1 MGFFFSKFYS
11 LISARKCKI
20 LMVGLDAAGK
30 TTVLTRLKLNETVST
45 IPTIGFNVDTIE
57 YKNLTM
63 TMWDIGGQEKIRRL
77 WPHYYENNDALIY
90 VVDTADPERADESAE
105 ELHQLLSNENMRSI
119 PLLVL
124 ANKQDLPGAQTVT
137 ELCGKLQ
144 LDKVA
149 GRDWFVQST
158 VATTG
163 SGLYEGLDWLAKSMK
178 PKKK

>member
-30 TTVLTRLKLNETVST
+30 TTVLTRLKLNETVNT

-63 TMWDIGGQEKIRRL
+63 TMWDLGGQDKIRRL
-77 WPHYYENNDALIY
+77 WPHYYEGNDALIY
-90 VVDTADPERADESAE
+90 VVDSADPERIDESAE
-105 ELHQLLSNENMRSI
+105 ELHRLLSDDNLNRI

-124 ANKQDLPGAQTVT
+124 ANKQDLPGSFSATDIC
-137 ELCGKLQ
+137 EKLH
-144 LDKVA
+144 LDKTA
-149 GRDWFVQST
+149 GRDWFVQSA

-163 SGLYEGLDWLAKSMK
+163 NGLFEGLDWLARNMK

>member
-30 TTVLTRLKLNETVST
+30 TTVLTRLKLNETVNT

-63 TMWDIGGQEKIRRL
+63 TMWDLGGQDKIRRL

-90 VVDTADPERADESAE
+90 VVDSADPDRIDESAE
-105 ELHQLLSNENMRSI
+105 ELHHLLSNENLRSI

-124 ANKQDLPGAQTVT
+124 ANKQDLPGAYTAS
-137 ELCGKLQ
+137 ELCDKLH
-144 LDKVA
+144 LDKST
-149 GRDWFVQST
+149 GREWFVQSA

-163 SGLYEGLDWLAKSMK
+163 HGLFEGLDWLARNMK